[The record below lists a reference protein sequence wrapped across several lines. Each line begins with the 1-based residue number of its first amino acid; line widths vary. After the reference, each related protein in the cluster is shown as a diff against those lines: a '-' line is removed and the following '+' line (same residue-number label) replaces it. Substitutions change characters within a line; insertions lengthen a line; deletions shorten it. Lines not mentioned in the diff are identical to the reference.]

1 MTDTKLWKIIIFETT
16 GWNDIEEPNC
26 VKLSKEQCADRIESL
41 LAEGYNPNHIKAI
54 PDARTT
60 N

>member
-1 MTDTKLWKIIIFETT
+1 MTTEKLWKIIILETT

-26 VKLSKEQCADRIESL
+26 VKLSKEQCTNRIESL

-54 PDARTT
+54 PDA
-60 N
+60 